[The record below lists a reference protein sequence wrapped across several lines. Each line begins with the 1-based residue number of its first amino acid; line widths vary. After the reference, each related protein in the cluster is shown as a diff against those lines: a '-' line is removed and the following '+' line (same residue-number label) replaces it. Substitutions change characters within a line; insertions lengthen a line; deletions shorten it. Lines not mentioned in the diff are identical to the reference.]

1 MPIKYI
7 SSNTS
12 FKSVHVDQVH
22 DKIPAGQYYVRI
34 DRMGDLYLEKTEWKE
49 EHVIYGNDVGSRV
62 HRCINAFINNPGRN
76 VGFAFM
82 GDSGSGKSLTMRKL
96 ALTAMKQFDIPIFIV
111 DYNISG
117 QVLTD
122 SIRNFAKE
130 AVIVFDEFEKIYSD
144 TGSLNSLLPFFD
156 GVNTETRFMILITG
170 NDDIGSRYFY
180 NRPGRIHYLYQ
191 YGRLSEGDVR
201 EFLEKQLNDKTK
213 IEDILMMRDI
223 SLLFSYDILR
233 SIVNECNLYPE
244 MPFKEVVE
252 PLALDIGLDSSVN
265 FVCSVY
271 INGKN
276 VAYTDAV
283 IGIDEIINYRKIG
296 YASNFFVGLFL
307 KPLDLLE
314 IILSD
319 ENNKD
324 DSPLSNIIHRAQI
337 FSEYSIER
345 FFKEIGK
352 EEDGCTPLSNKGIA
366 ELASKCYASIG
377 HSSDNNEEHATLNFK
392 DGIMHENFNLEG
404 FVIPFGEN
412 IQIEFLPKRKQY
424 QMSSYFK

>member
-12 FKSVHVDQVH
+12 FKSVHADQVH

-49 EHVIYGNDVGSRV
+49 EHVIYGNDVGTRV
-62 HRCINAFINNPGRN
+62 DRCINAFINNPGRN

-111 DYNISG
+111 DSNISG

-130 AVIVFDEFEKIYSD
+130 AIIVFDEFEKIYSD
-144 TGSLNSLLPFFD
+144 TDSLNSLLPFFD

-223 SLLFSYDILR
+223 SLLFGYDILR

-244 MPFKEVVE
+244 MPLKEAIE
-252 PLALDIGLDSSVN
+252 PLALDIGLDSN
-265 FVCSVY
+265 IHFVCSVY
-271 INGKN
+271 INGKKA
-276 VAYTDAV
+276 AYTNV
-283 IGIDEIINYRKIG
+283 NVGIDEIINYRKKG
-296 YASNFFVGLFL
+296 HVSKFAVGVFI
-307 KPLDLLE
+307 KPVDLLE
-314 IILSD
+314 VILSE

-324 DSPLSNIIHRAQI
+324 DSPLSDIYHRAYI
-337 FSEYSIER
+337 FSEDSIER
-345 FFKEIGK
+345 FLKEAG
-352 EEDGCTPLSNKGIA
+352 EEGDGCTQLSNEGIA
-366 ELASKCYASIG
+366 ELSSKSYASIG
-377 HSSDNNEEHATLNFK
+377 HSSDNNEDHMTLSFK
-392 DGIMHENFNLEG
+392 EGVMHENFNSEG
-404 FVIPFGEN
+404 FTIPLGEN

>member
-12 FKSVHVDQVH
+12 FKSVHADQVH

-49 EHVIYGNDVGSRV
+49 EHVIYGNDVGTRV
-62 HRCINAFINNPGRN
+62 DRCINAFINNPGRN

-111 DYNISG
+111 DSNISG

-130 AVIVFDEFEKIYSD
+130 AIIVFDEFEKIYSD
-144 TGSLNSLLPFFD
+144 TDSLNSLLPFFD

-223 SLLFSYDILR
+223 SLLFGYDILR

-244 MPFKEVVE
+244 MSLKEAIE
-252 PLALDIGLDSSVN
+252 PLALDIGLDSN
-265 FVCSVY
+265 IHFVCSVY
-271 INGKN
+271 INGKK
-276 VAYTDAV
+276 VAYTNV
-283 IGIDEIINYRKIG
+283 NVGIDEIINYRKKG
-296 YASNFFVGLFL
+296 HVSKFAVGVFI
-307 KPLDLLE
+307 KPVDLLE
-314 IILSD
+314 VILSE

-324 DSPLSNIIHRAQI
+324 DSPLSDIYHRAYI
-337 FSEYSIER
+337 FSEDSIER
-345 FFKEIGK
+345 FLKEAG
-352 EEDGCTPLSNKGIA
+352 EEGDGCTQLSNEGIA
-366 ELASKCYASIG
+366 ELSSKSYASIG
-377 HSSDNNEEHATLNFK
+377 HSSDNNEDHMTLSFK
-392 DGIMHENFNLEG
+392 EGVMHENFNSEG
-404 FVIPFGEN
+404 FTIPLGEN

>member
-12 FKSVHVDQVH
+12 FKSVHADQVH

-49 EHVIYGNDVGSRV
+49 EHVIYGNDVGTRV
-62 HRCINAFINNPGRN
+62 DRCINAFINNPGRN

-111 DYNISG
+111 DSNISG

-130 AVIVFDEFEKIYSD
+130 AIIVFDEFEKIYSD
-144 TGSLNSLLPFFD
+144 TDSLNSLLPFFD

-223 SLLFSYDILR
+223 SLLFGYDILR

-244 MPFKEVVE
+244 MPLKEVIE
-252 PLALDIGLDSSVN
+252 PLALDIGLDSN
-265 FVCSVY
+265 IHFVCSVY
-271 INGKN
+271 INGKKA
-276 VAYTDAV
+276 AYTNV
-283 IGIDEIINYRKIG
+283 NVGIDEIINYRKKG
-296 YASNFFVGLFL
+296 HVSKFAVGVFI
-307 KPLDLLE
+307 KPVDLLE
-314 IILSD
+314 VILSD

-324 DSPLSNIIHRAQI
+324 DSPLSDIYHRAYI
-337 FSEYSIER
+337 FSEDSIER
-345 FFKEIGK
+345 FLKEAG
-352 EEDGCTPLSNKGIA
+352 EEGDGCAKLSNEDIA
-366 ELASKCYASIG
+366 ELSSKSYASIG
-377 HSSDNNEEHATLNFK
+377 HSSDSNEDHMTLSFK
-392 DGIMHENFNLEG
+392 EGVMHENFNSEG
-404 FVIPFGEN
+404 FTIPLGEN

>member
-12 FKSVHVDQVH
+12 FKSVHADQVH

-49 EHVIYGNDVGSRV
+49 EHVIYGNDVGTRV
-62 HRCINAFINNPGRN
+62 DRCINAFINNPGRN

-111 DYNISG
+111 DSNISG

-130 AVIVFDEFEKIYSD
+130 AIIVFDEFEKIYSD
-144 TGSLNSLLPFFD
+144 TDSLNSLLPFFD

-223 SLLFSYDILR
+223 SLLFGYDILR

-244 MPFKEVVE
+244 MPLKEAIE
-252 PLALDIGLDSSVN
+252 PLALDIGLDSN
-265 FVCSVY
+265 IHFVCSVY
-271 INGKN
+271 INGKK
-276 VAYTDAV
+276 VAYTNV
-283 IGIDEIINYRKIG
+283 NVGIDEIINYRKTG
-296 YASNFFVGLFL
+296 HVSKFAVGVFI
-307 KPLDLLE
+307 KPVDLLE
-314 IILSD
+314 VILSD

-324 DSPLSNIIHRAQI
+324 DSPLSDIYHRAYI
-337 FSEYSIER
+337 FSEDSIER
-345 FFKEIGK
+345 FLKEAG
-352 EEDGCTPLSNKGIA
+352 EEGDGCTQLSNEGIA
-366 ELASKCYASIG
+366 ELSSKSYASIG
-377 HSSDNNEEHATLNFK
+377 HSSDSNEDHMTLSFK
-392 DGIMHENFNLEG
+392 EGVMHENFNSEG
-404 FVIPFGEN
+404 FTIPLGEN

>member
-22 DKIPAGQYYVRI
+22 DKIPVGQYYVRI

-49 EHVIYGNDVGSRV
+49 EHVIYGNDVGTRV

-111 DYNISG
+111 DSNISG

-130 AVIVFDEFEKIYSD
+130 AVIVFDEFEKIYSNKD
-144 TGSLNSLLPFFD
+144 SLNSLLPFFD

-170 NDDIGSRYFY
+170 NDNIGSQYFY

-213 IEDILMMRDI
+213 IEEILMIREI
-223 SLLFSYDILR
+223 SSLFSYDILR
-233 SIVNECNLYPE
+233 SIVNECNLYQE
-244 MPFKEVVE
+244 MPLKEVIE
-252 PLALDIGLDSSVN
+252 PLALDIGLDN
-265 FVCSVY
+265 NLHFICSFY

-276 VAYTDAV
+276 VAYTNV
-283 IGIDEIINYRKIG
+283 GIGIDEIINYRKTG
-296 YASNFFVGLFL
+296 HASKFSTGLFF
-307 KPLDLLE
+307 KPIDLLE

-319 ENNKD
+319 KNNKD
-324 DSPLSNIIHRAQI
+324 DSPLSNIVHRAYI
-337 FSEYSIER
+337 FSEDSIQR
-345 FFKEIGK
+345 FLKENDV
-352 EEDGCTPLSNKGIA
+352 EDDECSSLSNEGIA
-366 ELASKCYASIG
+366 ELASKNYALIG
-377 HSSDNNEEHATLNFK
+377 HSGDNSEEHATLNFK
-392 DGIMHENFNLEG
+392 EGIVHKNFNLEG
-404 FVIPFGEN
+404 FTIPLGEN
-412 IQIEFLPKRKQY
+412 IQIEFLPKRNRY
-424 QMSSYFK
+424 QMSNYLK